1 MRLPTTT
8 KLVIAL
14 LAAVSLVAAACSS
27 DDGGE
32 SSGTPQIVIGAQ
44 DFGESA
50 ILAEIYSQALIAE
63 GYDARIQTLGGYRDL
78 SMAAFSS
85 GEINFA
91 PEYVAS
97 LLEFLNDKAGQASGN
112 LTTTLAQLQ
121 LELTDAGLKALDPA
135 PGINTNAFVVTAETS
150 ERLGL
155 TKLSDLAAVQ
165 EPITLG
171 GPADCETNPFC
182 IPGLRAAYGADLSGS
197 FVGLDA
203 GVVPTALSN
212 GEIDVAVLF
221 STDGRIAEQ
230 GWVLLEDDRNL
241 LAADN
246 IIPVVTI
253 ALYDA
258 YGQAFADIVDNIT
271 AKLTTAEL
279 IELNRKFDV
288 DKMGAR
294 EIASEWLF
302 GNATS

>member
-1 MRLPTTT
+1 MRIPTTT
-8 KLVIAL
+8 RVVIAL

-32 SSGTPQIVIGAQ
+32 SSATPPIVIGAQ

-50 ILAEIYSQALIAE
+50 ILAEIYSQALTAG
-63 GYDARIQTLGGYRDL
+63 GYDSRIQTLGGYRDL
-78 SMAAFSS
+78 SMAAFAG

-97 LLEFLNDKAGQASGN
+97 LLEFLNDQAGQASGN

-121 LELTDAGLKALDPA
+121 LELADVGLKALDPA
-135 PGINTNAFVVTAETS
+135 PGIDTNAFVVTAETS
-150 ERLGL
+150 ERLGI
-155 TKLSDLAAVQ
+155 TKLSDLATVDG
-165 EPITLG
+165 PLKLG

-182 IPGLRAAYGADLSGS
+182 IPGLRASYGADLSGS

-203 GVVPTALSN
+203 GVVPTALAN

-221 STDGRIAEQ
+221 STDGRIAAE
-230 GWVLLEDDRNL
+230 GWVLLEDDRNM

-258 YGQAFADIVDNIT
+258 YGQAFADLVDNIS

-288 DKMGAR
+288 DKLGAA
-294 EIASEWLF
+294 EIATQWLAD
-302 GNATS
+302 NPLS